1 LKEQGIALALFQH
14 VNDLYPARNPNALLE
29 EKFMTSQYQLIMRS
43 GPTPGA
49 AYVLEGDQITIGRD
63 SSNSIAINDAEI
75 SRRHARLTFQ
85 GGKYILEDLGSTN
98 GTFVN
103 GQRLAGP
110 RVLKPGEVVSFG
122 EQIVLVF
129 EALSFDPGAT
139 VVSPR
144 AAVIPSA
151 SRPVM
156 PPPPAPVDYAGSVPA
171 SPVPVVTTEKR
182 VTITNNPLPIVIGVG
197 ALLFLCMCGMFF
209 WWVDATYR
217 WCVFFPFLTGC

>member
-1 LKEQGIALALFQH
+1 
-14 VNDLYPARNPNALLE
+14 
-29 EKFMTSQYQLIMRS
+29 MTSQYQLIMRS

-49 AYVLEGDQITIGRD
+49 AYTLEGEQITIGRD
-63 SSNSIAINDAEI
+63 STNGITINDAEI

-110 RVLKPGEVVSFG
+110 RVLKTGEVVSFG

-129 EALSFDPGAT
+129 EATTFDPGAT

-144 AAVIPSA
+144 AAAVPSI
-151 SRPVM
+151 SRPAM
-156 PPPPAPVDYAGSVPA
+156 PPPPPPAEYAGSVPA
-171 SPVPVVTTEKR
+171 SPISTPVTPIERR
-182 VTITNNPLPIVIGVG
+182 VTSPLPIAIGVG
-197 ALLFLCMCGMFF
+197 ALLFLCMCGLFF
-209 WWVDATYR
+209 WWVDATFR
-217 WCVFFPFLTGC
+217 WCVFFPFLTGCP

>member
-1 LKEQGIALALFQH
+1 
-14 VNDLYPARNPNALLE
+14 
-29 EKFMTSQYQLIMRS
+29 MTSQYQLIMRS

-49 AYVLEGDQITIGRD
+49 AYMLEGDQITIGRD
-63 SSNSIAINDAEI
+63 STNGIVINDAEI
-75 SRRHARLTFQ
+75 SRRHARLTYQ
-85 GGKYILEDLGSTN
+85 GGKYVLEDLGSTN

-129 EALSFDPGAT
+129 EATSFDAGAT

-144 AAVIPSA
+144 ATAVPSA
-151 SRPVM
+151 SRPIA
-156 PPPPAPVDYAGSVPA
+156 PPPPAPTDYAGSVPA
-171 SPVPVVTTEKR
+171 SPVPSVTTEKR
-182 VTITNNPLPIVIGVG
+182 SINPLPIVIGLGV
-197 ALLFLCMCGMFF
+197 LLLICMCGTFF

-217 WCVFFPFLTGC
+217 WCTFFPFLTGC

>member
-1 LKEQGIALALFQH
+1 
-14 VNDLYPARNPNALLE
+14 
-29 EKFMTSQYQLIMRS
+29 MTSHFQLIMRS

-49 AYVLEGDQITIGRD
+49 AFTLEGDQLTIGRD
-63 SSNSIAINDAEI
+63 SANEIVINDAEV

-85 GGKYILEDLGSTN
+85 GGKYVLEDLGSTN

-129 EALSFDPGAT
+129 EATTFDAGAT

-144 AAVIPSA
+144 AAAAVPSVQ
-151 SRPVM
+151 RPLT
-156 PPPPAPVDYAGSVPA
+156 PPPPPVDYAGSVPA
-171 SPVPVVTTEKR
+171 NPASIVSTGTTIRRPSFVPIFV
-182 VTITNNPLPIVIGVG
+182 GVG
-197 ALLFLCMCGMFF
+197 VFLILCMCVAFF
-209 WWVDATYR
+209 WWVDANFL
-217 WCVFFPFLTGC
+217 WCTFFPFLGGC